1 MKYISNIFEDFG
13 MSPVDIAKMTP
24 RERLDL
30 IGALWDSLNDADVT
44 LTEAQE
50 AELARR
56 MEIFEREQGDL
67 AWAKPYVDEA
77 DAEIERGASVTLEE
91 HEARMDALLVRFA
104 AK

>member
-1 MKYISNIFEDFG
+1 MA
-13 MSPVDIAKMTP
+13 PVDIAKMTP

-30 IGALWDSLNDADVT
+30 IGELWDSLTDTDVT
-44 LTEAQE
+44 LTPAQE

-56 MEIFEREQGDL
+56 MQIFEREHGDL

-77 DAEIERGASVTLEE
+77 DAEIERGDSVTLEE
-91 HEARMDALLVRFA
+91 HEARMDAVLVKLA